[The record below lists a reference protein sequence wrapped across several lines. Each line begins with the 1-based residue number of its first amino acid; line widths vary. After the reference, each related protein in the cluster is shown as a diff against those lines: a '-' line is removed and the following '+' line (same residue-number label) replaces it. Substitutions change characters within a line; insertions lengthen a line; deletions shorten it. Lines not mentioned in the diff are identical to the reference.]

1 MVRTDSTKSSKYS
14 TVLGFVLLFSL
25 SSLSWGAEI
34 GGGISVG
41 ASRTD
46 NVFLATSPDE
56 IDDIVY
62 QASPFFNFLHE
73 SPQLDAN
80 VRYTFDWYRYADL
93 DTTSKYHRGEASL
106 TSRVWQNSLTT
117 TIGIRRRQTLND
129 PDDVIPPG
137 NMPLSGN
144 LIDQDELWFN
154 PNLNRRLGG
163 TIALNAGYTYSKV
176 RFNNTM
182 AQGNVNQLANLAV
195 DNYSIGRGLTWAL
208 RYNWRRT
215 DYDVS
220 APWEYQQAMGELGFW
235 VNASTRVFGSGGKE
249 SAWDNPFDPA
259 LTDPFWEAGF
269 AYSPNENLTAEFAVG
284 ERSFG
289 SSWRGRLDYTFRR
302 GSTSLSYNETPTTT
316 GYNRSGGA
324 RSTLDPD
331 DLDEFLDRPGN
342 AERFISSRLQWM
354 LNLTF
359 RRAGFDLSVFDE
371 DRTGRIS
378 AEGVPGEDQSQTG
391 VTANFAWQA
400 GVRTEFVI
408 FGSIINRETGSMSRS
423 RYAGAGLNVNYR
435 LGTRSSVSLG
445 YRYDEQEPR
454 GEVATSR
461 DYVANV
467 VSLFYKYSM

>member
-1 MVRTDSTKSSKYS
+1 
-14 TVLGFVLLFSL
+14 
-25 SSLSWGAEI
+25 
-34 GGGISVG
+34 
-41 ASRTD
+41 
-46 NVFLATSPDE
+46 
-56 IDDIVY
+56 
-62 QASPFFNFLHE
+62 
-73 SPQLDAN
+73 
-80 VRYTFDWYRYADL
+80 
-93 DTTSKYHRGEASL
+93 
-106 TSRVWQNSLTT
+106 
-117 TIGIRRRQTLND
+117 
-129 PDDVIPPG
+129 
-137 NMPLSGN
+137 
-144 LIDQDELWFN
+144 
-154 PNLNRRLGG
+154 
-163 TIALNAGYTYSKV
+163 
-176 RFNNTM
+176 
-182 AQGNVNQLANLAV
+182 
-195 DNYSIGRGLTWAL
+195 
-208 RYNWRRT
+208 
-215 DYDVS
+215 
-220 APWEYQQAMGELGFW
+220 
-235 VNASTRVFGSGGKE
+235 
-249 SAWDNPFDPA
+249 
-259 LTDPFWEAGF
+259 
-269 AYSPNENLTAEFAVG
+269 VG